1 MMGRG
6 TTEAELK
13 KKAPSYV
20 QPMHFASA
28 LIDVLDTGRP
38 TISTSTPSAPRLLGE
53 MAAGDLASIT
63 TAINY
68 VVPNPKGT
76 NPQINAMLLSIANRT
91 GGNIDLSGGPESR
104 DHGSGFVR

>member
-1 MMGRG
+1 
-6 TTEAELK
+6 
-13 KKAPSYV
+13 
-20 QPMHFASA
+20 MHFASA

-38 TISTSTPSAPRLLGE
+38 TISTSTPSAPRLPGE

-68 VVPNPKGT
+68 VVPKGT
-76 NPQINAMLLSIANRT
+76 NPQINSMLLSIANRT